1 VLIFWFCFLTVSNK
15 HGKEEFLKEVSL
27 FSIPVFQEGLQSLSK
42 IPVDSEDKE
51 QKIDPQQ
58 GAETASIEVL
68 AKWVKEPCCCK
79 NSKLELEVEF

>member
-1 VLIFWFCFLTVSNK
+1 
-15 HGKEEFLKEVSL
+15 
-27 FSIPVFQEGLQSLSK
+27 LSK

-68 AKWVKEPCCCK
+68 AKWVKEP
-79 NSKLELEVEF
+79 